1 MTATRPFD
9 LLGATLVVAGG
20 ALGESIVVLGA
31 GTEELELDAAIVLF
45 GLLALALS
53 AALWWVYFSDENAV
67 EEAFHD
73 AASERRPQLALVAF
87 GYWPASARRS
97 GGPAARARAAAVV
110 LSAAT
115 LPIGI
120 TIGGAARSRRSR

>member
-1 MTATRPFD
+1 
-9 LLGATLVVAGG
+9 
-20 ALGESIVVLGA
+20 VLGA

-97 GGPAARARAAAVV
+97 GCPAAAPARSRSYSRRRRSRSGSR
-110 LSAAT
+110 SAA
-115 LPIGI
+115 PR
-120 TIGGAARSRRSR
+120 RSRRSR